1 LTPKRNQAIYNAKS
15 YALGKATQTP
25 IRVAFLL
32 EHILHKL
39 LVIDNYDSFTF
50 NLVQMF
56 MAYDLD
62 IHVHRCD
69 QITLAEAKSLAPDY
83 ILISPG
89 PGNPSQS
96 GISCTLIKSFY
107 QDVPILGVCL
117 GMQCI
122 NEVFDGKTARA
133 PLPMHGK
140 TSEVSHNNEGIFRGL
155 TSPFAVARYHSLMV
169 EPACESPLV
178 RTALTND
185 GVIMGISHPR
195 FPLHGIQFHPE
206 SFMTEQGALIIK
218 NFLETKGGVFNG

>member
-1 LTPKRNQAIYNAKS
+1 
-15 YALGKATQTP
+15 
-25 IRVAFLL
+25 
-32 EHILHKL
+32 LHKL

-56 MAYDLD
+56 MVHDLE

-69 QITLAEAKSLAPDY
+69 RITLVEVESLAPDY

-96 GISCTLIKSFY
+96 GISCMLIKSFF
-107 QDVPILGVCL
+107 QDIPILGVCL

-122 NEVFDGKTARA
+122 NEVFGGRTIRA

-140 TSEVSHNNEGIFRGL
+140 TSEIVHSNEGVFRGL
-155 TSPFAVARYHSLMV
+155 PSPFTVARYHSLMI
-169 EPACESPLV
+169 EPAPGSPLIL
-178 RTALTND
+178 TASTKD

-206 SFMTEQGALIIK
+206 SFMTEEGTWIIK
-218 NFLETKGGVFNG
+218 NFLKIKGGAANG